1 MKQYLTFTISNKS
14 LKKYL
19 ITISILVFAALSVLD
34 KLAAKSLTS
43 QVMSPINKFTGFVR
57 YKKYDKALDY
67 VDLEVFCN
75 SILKG
80 HKIPAAKKKEFREAV
95 KVYIKKQSF
104 PKVHKYFDKIDVNYE
119 KPIKKSKYVQVPASI
134 LYKGKEKISFSWIL
148 AKKDGKYQIIDF
160 LSDVITEG
168 QRASIYE
175 KYKQVEPILQTQG
188 IDVVIKRVYKMA
200 NQ

>member
-1 MKQYLTFTISNKS
+1 MRN
-14 LKKYL
+14 YL
-19 ITISILVFAALSVLD
+19 IFTISILILICGNLGAED
-34 KLAAKSLTS
+34 KSLTS

-57 YKKYDKALDY
+57 YKKYDKALEY
-67 VDLEVFCN
+67 LDLETFCD

-80 HKIPAAKKKEFREAV
+80 HDIPANKKREFIEAV
-95 KVYIKKQSF
+95 KVYIQKQSF

-119 KPIKKSKYVQVPASI
+119 KPVEKPKHVEVPASI
-134 LYKGKEKISFSWIL
+134 LYEGKEKILFSWIL
-148 AKKDGKYQIIDF
+148 VKKNGKYLIADF

-168 QRASIYE
+168 QHASIYE

-188 IDVVIKRVYKMA
+188 IDVVIKRIYKLA